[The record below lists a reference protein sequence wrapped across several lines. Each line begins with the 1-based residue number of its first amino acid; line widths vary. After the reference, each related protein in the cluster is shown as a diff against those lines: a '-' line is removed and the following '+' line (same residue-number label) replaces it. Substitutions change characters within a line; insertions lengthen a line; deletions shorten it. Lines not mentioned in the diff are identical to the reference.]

1 MRPIRAVFICQ
12 YYPPEQAPI
21 GVMIRELA
29 GDMVKNGHQVTVVT
43 GFPNHPAGIIFPG
56 YSRRLVSVSWDG
68 GVKLIRCFLHISP
81 RKTIFGRLLNFA
93 SFGITSFLAVLFLE
107 KPDLMLVV
115 SPPLSNGLTA
125 MMLKGLKG
133 CRYIFN
139 VQDIYPDA
147 AVSGGVV
154 KHRGLI
160 GLLTKLEMAIYQR
173 SHKVTVISEG
183 FKENLI
189 LKGIDPAK
197 IDIIYNWI
205 DASEIGPQPRENDF
219 SLKQGLAGKFVVL
232 YSGTIG
238 VISGAEII
246 IECALR
252 LNHHPDILFLL
263 VGEGVVKERIRKAA
277 SQKGLN
283 NIQFLPFQPREILS
297 EVLSSADIT
306 MVTLGKNKGKSS
318 VPSKILGYMAAA
330 KPVLASLD
338 LDSDTA
344 RLIDRAQCGICVS
357 AEDADSLSAAISSMY
372 DDPVRIG
379 KLGQNGR
386 EYLLKYCERKSA
398 TAQYRKLM
406 EECVN
411 RKT

>member
-21 GVMIRELA
+21 GVMLKELA
-29 GDMVKNGHQVTVVT
+29 ADLAKNGHQLTVVT
-43 GFPNHPAGIIFPG
+43 GFPNHPSGKIFPG
-56 YSRRLVSVSWDG
+56 FKRKLFDITRQD
-68 GVKLIRCFLHISP
+68 GVKVIRCWLHVSKN
-81 RKTIFGRLLNFA
+81 KTVFSRFLNFI
-93 SFGITSFLAVLFLE
+93 SFGISSFMAVLFFE
-107 KPDLMLVV
+107 KPDLLLVV
-115 SPPLSNGLTA
+115 SPPLSNGIIA
-125 MMLKGLKG
+125 MLLRDLKR
-133 CRYIFN
+133 CQYIFN

-147 AVSGGVV
+147 AVNAGVV
-154 KHRGLI
+154 KNPGMI
-160 GLLTKLEMAIYQR
+160 GFLRKLELLIYEK
-173 SHKVTVISEG
+173 SLKVTVISEG
-183 FKENLI
+183 FKKNLI
-189 LKGIDPAK
+189 HKGAESQK
-197 IDIIYNWI
+197 IDIINNWI
-205 DASEIGPQPRENDF
+205 DSSEIIPKPKENIF
-219 SLKQGLAGKFVVL
+219 ARQQGLTGKFVVL

-238 VISGAEII
+238 VISGAEIM
-246 IECALR
+246 IECAQR
-252 LNHHPDILFLL
+252 LSHHPDILFLM
-263 VGEGVVKERIRKAA
+263 VGEGVVKERIRSAA

-306 MVTLGKNKGKSS
+306 MVTMGKNKGKSS

-344 RLIDRAQCGICVS
+344 RLIDRAQCGICVP
-357 AEDADSLSAAISSMY
+357 AEDAAGLSAAISSLY

-379 KLGQNGR
+379 KLGRNGR

-398 TAQYRKLM
+398 TAQYQKLM
-406 EECVN
+406 EECVK